1 MRDLSVIQ
9 NKQGFICDMD
19 GVVYHGNILLPG
31 VSDFL
36 NWLKSEKKDFLF
48 LTNAS
53 GRTPQDLKDKLAR
66 MGLDV
71 EEKHFYTSAQATA
84 KFLDAQSPQCTAY
97 VIGDP
102 GLLNALFEVGVR
114 FDDVNPDYVV
124 VGETSAYNYAV
135 ILKAV
140 ELINKGAKLIATNS
154 DLTGPSEQGIIPAC
168 RALIA
173 PIELATGRQAYYIGK
188 PNPLMM
194 RTGLKRL
201 GVHSEDAVM
210 IGDRMDTDIIAG
222 VETGLETV
230 LVLSG
235 VSTRE
240 NIKRFS
246 YQPHYIVNGVGD
258 LVPSKKA

>member
-1 MRDLSVIQ
+1 MRDLSIIQ

-19 GVVYHGNILLPG
+19 GVVYHDDLLLPG
-31 VSDFL
+31 VTEFL
-36 NWLKSEKKDFLF
+36 QWLKKAKKDFLF

-53 GRTPQDLKDKLAR
+53 GRTPKELKHKLAK
-66 MGLDV
+66 MGLEV

-84 KFLDAQSPQCTAY
+84 KFLDAQSPHCSAY

-102 GLLNALFEVGVR
+102 GLLIALTEVGVI
-114 FDDVNPDYVV
+114 FNDVNPDYVV

-154 DLTGPSEQGIIPAC
+154 DLTGPSKHGIIPAC

-201 GVHSEDAVM
+201 GVHSGDAVM
-210 IGDRMDTDIIAG
+210 IGDRMDTDIVAG

-240 NIKRFS
+240 NIKQFS
-246 YQPHYIVNGVGD
+246 YQPHYILHGVGD
-258 LVPSKKA
+258 IVPH